1 MANRHEGPPNKG
13 EYWGPGLVEY
23 VLVIVII
30 AIALIAVLTIMG
42 SGPGETMR
50 QIVEAL
56 GLSP

>member
-1 MANRHEGPPNKG
+1 MAKRDESRDKG